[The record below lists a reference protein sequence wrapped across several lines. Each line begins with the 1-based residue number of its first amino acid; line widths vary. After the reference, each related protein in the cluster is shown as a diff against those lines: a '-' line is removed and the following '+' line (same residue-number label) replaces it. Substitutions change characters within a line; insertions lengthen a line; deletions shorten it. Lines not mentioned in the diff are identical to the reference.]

1 MKLSSIHVPAKKKE
15 APTMSHLSVS
25 RTEDLA
31 DDARPSP
38 DPRSGDHD
46 PAGSPSRVPTL
57 LRSIRANYALV
68 VVWIVMAGFYA
79 VVAPSFWSVSIAQS
93 IFSSQAVLLTLGI
106 ASLCTF
112 VVGEFDLSFAAV
124 MGLSTTTVLV
134 LSGLHGVNLG
144 LACLVA
150 VLVAVVCGALN
161 ALFVVVLDVP
171 SLVVTLGSSSL
182 FLGLAQFISSSSIV
196 SIQNPEFSRFALQP
210 VFGLPVSFYYTVVL
224 AAAFAYVMAWT
235 PLGRHMVFT
244 GANREVARLAG
255 INVNRIRAG
264 SYIVGALIAG
274 LAGVLLVATV
284 GGFDPTSAPTF
295 LLPALAA
302 VFLGTAVVQPGQFNA
317 MGTVVAI
324 YFLATGI
331 IGLQLLGYT
340 GWVQDAFYGAGLV
353 LAVTV
358 ATVVRAR
365 AHR

>member
-1 MKLSSIHVPAKKKE
+1 VISNSTRSYDDEATIDTRLVGGSTPESTPAMRSR
-15 APTMSHLSVS
+15 APSLLHTI
-25 RTEDLA
+25 
-31 DDARPSP
+31 
-38 DPRSGDHD
+38 RS
-46 PAGSPSRVPTL
+46 
-57 LRSIRANYALV
+57 NYMLV
-68 VVWIVMAGFYA
+68 VVWAVMTALYA
-79 VVAPSFWSVSIAQS
+79 IVAPSFWSVSILQS
-93 IFSSQAVLLTLGI
+93 IFSSQTVLLALGV

-112 VVGEFDLSFAAV
+112 VVGEFDLSFASV

-134 LSGLHGVNLG
+134 LAGTHGMNMG
-144 LACLVA
+144 LACFIA
-150 VLVAVVCGALN
+150 VLVALACGVVN
-161 ALFVVVLDVP
+161 AFFVVRLEVP
-171 SLVVTLGSSSL
+171 SLVVTLGSASL
-182 FLGLAQFISSSSIV
+182 YLGLAQFISSSSIV
-196 SIQNPEFSRFALQP
+196 SIQNPDFSRYALYP
-210 VFGLPVSFYYTVVL
+210 ILGLPVAFYYTLAL

-255 INVNRIRAG
+255 VNVQRIRAG
-264 SYIVGALIAG
+264 GYVAGAFVAG
-274 LAGVLLVATV
+274 LDGILLVATV

-317 MGTVVAI
+317 MGTVIAI

-340 GWVQDAFYGAGLV
+340 GWVQDAFYGGGLV

-358 ATVVRAR
+358 ATVVRTR

>member
-1 MKLSSIHVPAKKKE
+1 MTNPAPSQSDVKTDSSATVDGSRPETSGRHRPWPA
-15 APTMSHLSVS
+15 VS
-25 RTEDLA
+25 LHSLVT
-31 DDARPSP
+31 
-38 DPRSGDHD
+38 
-46 PAGSPSRVPTL
+46 
-57 LRSIRANYALV
+57 NYALV
-68 VVWIVMAGFYA
+68 GVWAAMAVFYA
-79 VVAPSFWSVSIAQS
+79 FVAPAFWTVPIAQS
-93 IFSSQAVLLTLGI
+93 IFSSQSVLLTLGI

-134 LSGLHGVNLG
+134 LSGLHDVNLA
-144 LACLVA
+144 LACLIA
-150 VLVAVVCGALN
+150 VLISVCCGLLN
-161 ALFVVVLDVP
+161 AFFVVFLEVP
-171 SLVVTLGSSSL
+171 SLVVTLGFASL
-182 FLGLAQFISSSSIV
+182 FLGLAQFIAKSSIV
-196 SIQNPEFSRFALQP
+196 SIQNPEFSKFALHP
-210 VFGLPVSFYYTVVL
+210 FLGLPVSFYYTLLL
-224 AAAFAYVMAWT
+224 AAAFAYVIAWT

-264 SYIVGALIAG
+264 AYVVGALVAG

-302 VFLGTAVVQPGQFNA
+302 VFLGTAVVQPGKFNA
-317 MGTVVAI
+317 MGTVIAI

-353 LAVTV
+353 LAVTI
-358 ATVVRAR
+358 ATVVRSR